1 MYEYYS
7 TEILP
12 YALQYGMTVE
22 QFWHD
27 DADLIIAYHKAYYRR
42 LHTEAHAQGFYG
54 FVALSTALG
63 NAFRKKGEKAR
74 EYPRKPE
81 DPFKEKATKKTL
93 YKARERAKAQISW
106 LNSMSNN

>member
-1 MYEYYS
+1 
-7 TEILP
+7 
-12 YALQYGMTVE
+12 MTVE
-22 QFWHD
+22 QFWHSD
-27 DADLIIAYHKAYYRR
+27 PMLLKVYEKAYLRR

>member
-1 MYEYYS
+1 
-7 TEILP
+7 
-12 YALQYGMTVE
+12 MTVE

-27 DADLIIAYHKAYYRR
+27 DPDLIIAYHKAYYRR

-54 FVALSTALG
+54 FAALSTALG
-63 NAFRKKGEKAR
+63 NAFKKKGAKDR

-81 DPFKEKATKKTL
+81 DPFKEKATKKSSH
-93 YKARERAKAQISW
+93 KARERARAQISW